1 MKRLQKIYQIRP
13 VELKYYTYHGERVR
27 YIPADYIVE
36 ELSTVQEALDTLRS
50 YRNNLLALCDWTQ
63 IDDVPL
69 SEEQKNDWRVYRQSL
84 RDFPETVNTTNWS
97 ASSWPLAPGEIE
109 NIVEETI
116 FDYPPEQTV
125 EEKTV
130 IVEEVETISEV
141 IPDTTEETVLS
152 VIDESETIVVNENDL
167 QFGTNVEPKNSHQV
181 KQQFI
186 PDIVSY
192 EYSEETGSIPILG
205 YTQAEPPQDTQ

>member
-13 VELKYYTYHGERVR
+13 VELKYYTYYGERVR

-63 IDDVPL
+63 IGDVPL

-125 EEKTV
+125 GEKTV
-130 IVEEVETISEV
+130 IVEEVKTISEV
-141 IPDTTEETVLS
+141 IPETTEETVLP

-167 QFGTNVEPKNSHQV
+167 QFGTNVEPTNPLQV
-181 KQQFI
+181 KQKFI

-205 YTQAEPPQDTQ
+205 YTQEEPPQDT